1 MRNLICELKLPFVIL
16 AVMMLV
22 WSAGQRAA
30 NPPADYSPP
39 LDRAAWH
46 RVAGLHDK
54 ESHRDVPVV
63 TLDPEH

>member
-16 AVMMLV
+16 AVVMLV

-30 NPPADYSPP
+30 NPPPDYHPAPDPAAWS
-39 LDRAAWH
+39 RAANPH
-46 RVAGLHDK
+46 V
-54 ESHRDVPVV
+54 RDVPVV